1 MFVALP
7 DESVY
12 DSVIMLHGVQGCVAC
27 GVGLEAGVALLIL
40 FLPADSLCN
49 LLALYA
55 GFGNAQARIGH
66 GTCRSV
72 LARSFGCHA
81 IAWQPC

>member
-27 GVGLEAGVALLIL
+27 GVGLESGVALFIL
-40 FLPADSLCN
+40 FLPAD
-49 LLALYA
+49 AVLYA
-55 GFGNAQARIGH
+55 TF
-66 GTCRSV
+66 
-72 LARSFGCHA
+72 
-81 IAWQPC
+81 

>member
-40 FLPADSLCN
+40 FLPADVSV
-49 LLALYA
+49 LYA
-55 GFGNAQARIGH
+55 TF
-66 GTCRSV
+66 
-72 LARSFGCHA
+72 
-81 IAWQPC
+81 